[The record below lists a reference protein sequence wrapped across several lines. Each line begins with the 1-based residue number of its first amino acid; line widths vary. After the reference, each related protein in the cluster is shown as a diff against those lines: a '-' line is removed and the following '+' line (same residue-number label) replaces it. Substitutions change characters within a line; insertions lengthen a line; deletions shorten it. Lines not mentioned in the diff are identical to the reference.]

1 MRALRLLFAAG
12 LTSLAFVAACGPT
25 KKNDLAKTP
34 PKLAEKD
41 KFKAAT
47 RCESNKPGVELSYHD
62 LAGTGKADM
71 VEVISYNKA
80 GGGTSNIGHV
90 VCMELDTNHDGTLD
104 LIRVFDD
111 KGALES
117 EEADRNY
124 DGKSDI
130 WISYKD
136 GLIAKQ
142 AFDTTFSGKPNEFH
156 YYKDGKLKRIERDRN
171 ADGNIDVWEYYVND
185 RLERM
190 GVDSDFNGKIDI
202 WYRDEVARAES
213 KKLSGGGTG
222 AGTAGTPA
230 GTGSVGP
237 TPSVAPSGSGSVKKK
252 SKDAE

>member
-1 MRALRLLFAAG
+1 MRRFLFAAG
-12 LTSLAFVAACGPT
+12 LASLALVAACGPS

-34 PKLAEKD
+34 PKMAEKD

-47 RCESNKPGVELSYHD
+47 RCDSNKAGVELSYHD

-80 GGGTSNIGHV
+80 GGGTSNVGHV
-90 VCMELDTNHDGTLD
+90 VCMELDTNHDGSLD

-190 GVDSDFNGKIDI
+190 GVDTDFNGKIDI

-213 KKLSGGGTG
+213 KKLTGGGTP
-222 AGTAGTPA
+222 AAGTPA
-230 GTGSVGP
+230 STGSVGP
-237 TPSVAPSGSGSVKKK
+237 TPSVAPSTSGSVKKK